1 MEEKETELRCRA
13 LIGDLLNLSSDCL
26 ENLRPRAQYMHSF
39 RTHYSRV
46 KDLLRVGYWD
56 NTLNR
61 GYKALLKEII
71 KIYNEVGRPT
81 KDNSMILSEKQLI
94 LLENNGYQRTRNIG
108 NQEGDN

>member
-46 KDLLRVGYWD
+46 KDLLRVGYWG

-94 LLENNGYQRTRNIG
+94 LLENNGYQRTREI
-108 NQEGDN
+108 